1 MLMRISRMKRTVF
14 LLAICQA
21 LLVTGNV
28 VLISTAALLGLGLSA
43 RPALATLPVAV
54 YFLAIMLT
62 TIPASFLMQRIGRR
76 LGFALGALIGTVG
89 SGLAAFAVTGRSFA
103 LFCAGAGLLGVFNGF
118 GNYYRFAAAE
128 ASTDDYRSR
137 AISYVMA
144 GGVVAAFAGAN
155 LANWTRNL
163 FEGVEFAGS
172 YMALIGICGF
182 AVVIS
187 LLLGLGKPSAEEF
200 ADTGR
205 PLLTIASQPDFV
217 VAALGAMLGFGIM
230 VLLMTATPLAM
241 KTHFHTFGETAF
253 VIQWHVLGMFAPAFF
268 TGHLIRRFGVL
279 NIMFAGSLLA
289 GFSVAVN
296 MMGTQV
302 INFWLALVA
311 LGVAWNF
318 LFVGGTT
325 LLTETYHPE
334 ERAKTQAMNDFL
346 VFTTVTVAS
355 LSAGVLLSRFSW
367 RAVNLGVIPAVAV
380 IMVSV
385 LWLKYKRAEA

>member
-1 MLMRISRMKRTVF
+1 MKRTVF

-268 TGHLIRRFGVL
+268 TGHRIRRFGVL

>member
-1 MLMRISRMKRTVF
+1 MKRTVF